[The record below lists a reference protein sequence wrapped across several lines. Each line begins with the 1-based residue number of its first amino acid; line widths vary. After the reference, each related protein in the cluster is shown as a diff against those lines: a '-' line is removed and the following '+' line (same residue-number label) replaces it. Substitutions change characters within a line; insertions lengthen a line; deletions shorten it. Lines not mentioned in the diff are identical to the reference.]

1 MSKLKIENFASSA
14 VTVTGEGI
22 SETIESGENAVVYA
36 PEGTK
41 LTVLPAR
48 TSTFSVRIGKSHAK
62 VHSPYY
68 WIIHPV
74 LCFTL
79 YSTFTVKNSIKRIK
93 IASVTYCD
101 TTSILFNIFLNDN
114 KIPESCGYCKT
125 KERYILYALY
135 FSVLVL
141 LGFGALCFIIT
152 CIYSFVAEFSGLSF
166 VLLIIAALLSLLFAM
181 WYKATKQRVH
191 IEKNTALIA
200 DDLKPIEI
208 LKMKGSYYIKF
219 NELDI

>member
-1 MSKLKIENFASSA
+1 MGKLKIENFASSA
-14 VTVTGEGI
+14 VTVTGEGV
-22 SETIESGENAVVYA
+22 SETIESGKDTVIYA

-79 YSTFTVKNSIKRIK
+79 SSAFTVKDGVKRVRIT
-93 IASVTYCD
+93 SGTYCD
-101 TTSILFNIFLNDN
+101 TTSILLNIFLIDN
-114 KIPESCGYCKT
+114 KIPESCGYCK
-125 KERYILYALY
+125 KLDRRILYALY
-135 FSVLVL
+135 LSVLVL
-141 LGFGALCFIIT
+141 LGFGAFCFIIT
-152 CIYSFVAEFSGLSF
+152 CIDSFVTDFSGLSF
-166 VLLIIAALLSLLFAM
+166 VLLIIAALLSLLSVM
-181 WYKATKQRVH
+181 WYKAAKQRIH

-200 DDLKPIEI
+200 DELKPIEI